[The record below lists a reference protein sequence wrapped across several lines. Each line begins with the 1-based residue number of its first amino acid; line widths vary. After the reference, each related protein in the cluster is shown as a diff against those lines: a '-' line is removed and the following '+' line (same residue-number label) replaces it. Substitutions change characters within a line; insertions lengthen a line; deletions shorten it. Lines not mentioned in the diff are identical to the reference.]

1 MSSFSLDKTNGK
13 FMGVCSGLARS
24 TGLDITLVRILAVLV
39 TLAVSGL
46 TLPAY
51 LIAGLVAPQR

>member
-1 MSSFSLDKTNGK
+1 MSTFTLDKTNGK
-13 FMGVCSGLARS
+13 IMGVCSGLARS
-24 TGLDITLVRILAVLV
+24 TGIDITLIRIGAVLV

-46 TLPAY
+46 TIPAY

>member
-13 FMGVCSGLARS
+13 FMGVCSGLARC
-24 TGLDITLVRILAVLV
+24 TGLDITIIRIGAVLV

-46 TLPAY
+46 TIPAY